1 MFRAGFWEW
10 QAVGYDREG
19 FSREEGRDYLLRKHF
34 GRGGSLSTLVL
45 ESLRMVR
52 GIGLDEVWR

>member
-1 MFRAGFWEW
+1 MFRTGFWEW

-19 FSREEGRDYLLRKHF
+19 FGGEEGRDYLLRRHF

-45 ESLRMVR
+45 ESLWRMR
-52 GIGLDEVWR
+52 GIGLGEVWR